1 MLRLAFDT
9 STEFLSIAVAAG
21 RRGAAFHERV
31 GHKHAERILPV
42 AHELAGLAGGTLR
55 DVGAIAFGAGPGAF
69 TGLRIACGVAQGL
82 GLAFG
87 LRLVPID
94 AFTAIA
100 EECRRADP
108 AACRVLVAID
118 ARMSELYVAAL
129 AWADERWSF
138 VQAPH
143 LARPDALVA
152 PEGADWIGAG
162 SGFAMDAAV
171 ARFGRPVR
179 PQVTPR
185 ASTMLGL
192 VDAYV
197 GAGRDVDAADAAP
210 LYLRDQV
217 ALTVAERARAAAAAA
232 AAGAGS

>member
-9 STEFLSIAVAAG
+9 STEFLSIAVAADA
-21 RRGAAFHERV
+21 RAAAFHERV
-31 GHKHAERILPV
+31 GHRHAERILPV
-42 AHELAGLAGGTLR
+42 VHELVAQAGGTLR

-108 AACRVLVAID
+108 SARRVLVAID

-129 AWADERWSF
+129 GWTDDRWTF

-152 PEGADWIGAG
+152 PDGDDWVGAG
-162 SGFAMDAAV
+162 SGFAIDAAV
-171 ARFGRPVR
+171 ARFARPVTAD
-179 PQVTPR
+179 VSPR

-192 VDAYV
+192 VDAFV
-197 GAGRDVDAADAAP
+197 AAGRDVDAADAAP

-217 ALTVAERARAAAAAA
+217 ALTVAERARAAASAAA
-232 AAGAGS
+232 TGARS